1 MKGRGRVRIAR
12 FVLAIDRHS
21 ERLTN
26 YGEMHGRNGTLGYAE
41 RLAVINQEIIQ
52 ASAGRLCI
60 DVVDQT
66 YSRQARVPLNEKLWG
81 VRDEWPGACGAPGV
95 GWARSREP
103 RTSASTAASGASA
116 MGLAKAPQLPL
127 EAPLGTRWPA
137 PLVKPRSLP
146 CHPCVPHR
154 RRMPLTGR
162 PLLALSRRARP
173 QLDAVV
179 QVVGHLELR
188 SGGRPHP

>member
-1 MKGRGRVRIAR
+1 VKGRGRVRIAR

-21 ERLTN
+21 GPNELWRNAWPQWHFRLRREARRHQPRD
-26 YGEMHGRNGTLGYAE
+26 YSSLG
-41 RLAVINQEIIQ
+41 
-52 ASAGRLCI
+52 GRLCI

-66 YSRQARVPLNEKLWG
+66 YSRQARVQLNEKLWG
-81 VRDEWPGACGAPGV
+81 VRDEWPGACGALGV

-116 MGLAKAPQLPL
+116 MGLAKAPQIPL

-162 PLLALSRRARP
+162 PPLALSRRARP
-173 QLDAVV
+173 QLDAVAR
-179 QVVGHLELR
+179 VVGHLELR